1 MSRFGGI
8 DIGGT
13 SIKYGLVINGQ
24 VKKKYEELT
33 PQTEEAL
40 IILLKEIIRKLTLEK
55 VAGIGIGF
63 PGYIDQI
70 KKRYIW
76 GPNLKFKVNLG
87 ELVEQVNHNKL
98 KIDNDGNLG
107 ALGEYENYYKGK
119 VDNLIYV
126 SFGTGIGG
134 GIISASKLIRGE
146 GSAGEIGHILI
157 SNDNNLDPCSCGK
170 IGCFESLASAS
181 RWTDVVRK
189 LIKEEPLSDLSILS
203 KKEIKGSSLFDSQ
216 ISLTKFQKIERDKI
230 VEYICRGFISLYEV
244 FDNKLFIIGGAF
256 SEEDN
261 DLILLLKSKIQE
273 LDIHGIR
280 SFPDIKMARLKSD
293 AGIVG
298 AAYLADD

>member
-13 SIKYGLVINGQ
+13 TIKYGLVIHGK
-24 VKKKYEELT
+24 VKKKYEEPT
-33 PQTEEAL
+33 PQTEEEL
-40 IILLKEIIRKLTLEK
+40 RILLKEIISKLTLDK
-55 VAGIGIGF
+55 VVGIGIGF

-70 KKRYIW
+70 NKKYIW
-76 GPNLKFKVNLG
+76 GPNLKFEFNLD
-87 ELVEQVNHNKL
+87 ELVEQVNYIKL

-107 ALGEYENYYKGK
+107 ALGEFENYYKGK
-119 VDNLIYV
+119 VDNLIFV

-134 GIISASKLIRGE
+134 GIISASQLIRGE

-157 SNDNNLDPCSCGK
+157 SSDNKIDPCSCGK
-170 IGCFESLASAS
+170 TGCFESLASAS

-189 LIKEEPLSDLSILS
+189 LIEEEPLSELSKLS
-203 KKEIKGSSLFDSQ
+203 KKGIKGSALFNSQ
-216 ISLTKFQKIERDKI
+216 ISLTKIQKIERDKI
-230 VEYICRGFISLYEV
+230 VEYICRGLISLYEV
-244 FDNKLFIIGGAF
+244 FDNRLFIIGGSF

-261 DLILLLKSKIQE
+261 DLILLLESKIQD
-273 LDIHGIR
+273 LDIYGIR